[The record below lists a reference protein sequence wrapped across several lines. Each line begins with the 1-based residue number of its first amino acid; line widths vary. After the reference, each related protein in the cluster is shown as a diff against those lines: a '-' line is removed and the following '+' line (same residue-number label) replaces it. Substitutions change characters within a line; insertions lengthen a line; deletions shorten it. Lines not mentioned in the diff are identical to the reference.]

1 MRSFSR
7 TASIFSAIVLA
18 ITIALLAPQA
28 SFGQYNIGTV
38 AGGGPNN
45 LPALQSGI
53 GYAAGVAR
61 DAAGNTYIA
70 DSYSSQ
76 VFEVSTAGTLSVV
89 AGNGTLGYSG
99 DAGPATSAAL
109 ARPEAVALD
118 GSANLYIADT
128 ANSVIRVVNMGSQS
142 LTVAGV
148 TIAPGNIQTVAGN
161 GTAGFGGDGST
172 STGAELSSPYGVFVD
187 AQGNIFIADTEN
199 SVIREVVAGSGNIQT
214 VAGTPDTTGFT
225 GDGASA
231 TAATLD
237 LPQGVFVDTA
247 GNIYIADTFNSVI
260 RVVNSGTQPVTIAG
274 VAIPAGDIQTVA
286 GTYYS
291 AGLGTACQFTGDN
304 GPATSAFLCLP
315 GGLFADASGNIYVA
329 DTSNDGIREVVTAG
343 TISTVAGT
351 LGTAGYLGDGGPAT
365 SAELNYPSGVFVDST
380 GNIFIADTD
389 NYAIREVT
397 AGNISTTVGNA
408 TLAYSGNGVSADSA
422 ALSIPYGAFVDASG
436 NLFVADT
443 YNSAIR
449 EVVAA
454 TGSIQTL
461 AGNGQACALPST
473 GCGDGGLAT
482 AAQLN
487 YPEGIFV
494 DSQGNAFIADTGD
507 SVVREIVASTGIIQ
521 TVAGTPGSAGY
532 SGDAGAPTS
541 AQLRTPGAVLLD
553 AAGNIYI
560 ADTGNSVI
568 RVVNTG
574 ATAITIAGVAIQPAT
589 IATVAG
595 NGTACTDTSSGC
607 GDGGAAT
614 SAELNFPSG
623 ISLDAAGNIYIAD
636 TFSNAIR
643 QVKATTGVIQ
653 TVAGTLGQR
662 GYAGDNGPA
671 TSALLDS
678 PSGVFLDSFGNIFI
692 ADSDNAVIREIVAVN
707 SNSIQT
713 VAGNGTAGYQ
723 GDGGSSSSAELNQ
736 PLGVAAGVSGAIF
749 ITDSENSRIR
759 QLLSS
764 ITVAVVPSSATVP
777 LGDTQQFA
785 ATVTGTSNSSASWLI
800 NNVVGGNSIVG
811 TISSAGLYE
820 APASLPSS
828 AVTVTAVSN
837 ANGAT
842 SASAVVTL
850 AGSGTPAIS
859 VTSTPAGVTNIYTS
873 ATQQFNATVVGETNT
888 AVNWL
893 VNNVAGGNSTVG
905 TIDTTGLYTA
915 PSAVPSPALITIT
928 AVSQASASVSGTYPV
943 TIVTAPQ
950 ANPPSPQTI
959 SPGSSANYSLSL
971 NANTGNPRQP
981 ITLSCAQ
988 SSLPLGATCTF
999 SPATI
1004 TPSSAAVPF
1013 SLTVSVPAGAASL
1026 ATSRAMWFALQIF
1039 PALMPL
1045 AGIVLLGGKKSTR
1058 ANRLVLLVLAIL
1070 ILLTLTACGGGSS
1083 SSSTTAKGNPETG
1096 TYKIQ
1101 VQGTTA
1107 AQPNPVSITTVG
1119 LTVQ

>member
-1 MRSFSR
+1 MRPFCRCNLIFSLILVAIIAALFSPQLSFSQY
-7 TASIFSAIVLA
+7 
-18 ITIALLAPQA
+18 TI
-28 SFGQYNIGTV
+28 SSV

-45 LPALQSGI
+45 LPALQSGV
-53 GYAAGVAR
+53 GYTASVAR

-76 VFEVSTAGTLSVV
+76 IFEVSTAGNLTVI
-89 AGNGTLGYSG
+89 AGNGTIGYSG
-99 DAGPATSAAL
+99 DAGPAIGAAL
-109 ARPEAVALD
+109 DRPEAVALD
-118 GSANLYIADT
+118 GSGNLYIADA

-142 LTVAGV
+142 LTVVGV

-161 GTAGFGGDGST
+161 GTAGFGGDGGAAT
-172 STGAELSSPYGVFVD
+172 SAELNSPYGVFVD
-187 AQGNIFIADTEN
+187 TQGNIFIADTEN
-199 SVIREVVAGSGNIQT
+199 SVIREVVASSGNIQT
-214 VAGTPDTTGFT
+214 VAGTPNTTGFS
-225 GDGASA
+225 GDGAAA

-237 LPQGVFVDTA
+237 LPQSLFVDVA
-247 GNIYIADTFNSVI
+247 GNIYIADTYNSVV
-260 RVVNSGTQPVTIAG
+260 RVVNPGTQTVTIAG
-274 VAIPAGDIQTVA
+274 ITIPAGAIQTVA

-291 AGLGTACQFTGDN
+291 AGLGAACQFTGDN

-315 GGLFADASGNIYVA
+315 EGVFADVSGNIYIA
-329 DTSNDGIREVVTAG
+329 DTSNFGIREVVTAG

-351 LGTAGYLGDGGPAT
+351 LGTAGYSGDGGAAT
-365 SAELNYPSGVFVDST
+365 SAELNYPSSVFVDST
-380 GNIFIADTD
+380 GNVFIADTD

-397 AGNISTTVGNA
+397 AGNISTIVGNA
-408 TLAYSGNGVSADSA
+408 TQAYSGNGVSATSA
-422 ALSIPYGAFVDASG
+422 ALSIPYGDFVDASG
-436 NLFVADT
+436 NLFIADT
-443 YNSAIR
+443 YNSAVR

-454 TGSIQTL
+454 TGNIQTL
-461 AGNGQACALPST
+461 AGNGIACALPST

-482 AAQLN
+482 SAQLN
-487 YPEGIFV
+487 FPQGVFV
-494 DSQGNAFIADTGD
+494 DSQGNIFIADTES
-507 SVVREIVASTGIIQ
+507 SVVREIVASTGFIQ
-521 TVAGTPGSAGY
+521 TVAGTPGSAGF
-532 SGDAGAPTS
+532 SGDGAAPTS
-541 AQLRTPGAVLLD
+541 AQLRTPSAVLLD
-553 AAGNIYI
+553 GVGNIYI
-560 ADTGNSVI
+560 ADTGNSAI

-574 ATAITIAGVAIQPAT
+574 AAAITIAAVTIQPAT

-595 NGTACTDTSSGC
+595 NGTACIDTSSGC
-607 GDGGAAT
+607 GDRGAAT

-623 ISLDAAGNIYIAD
+623 ISLDASGNIYIAD

-643 QVKATTGVIQ
+643 EVNSTTGVIQ

-662 GYAGDNGPA
+662 GYTGDDGLA
-671 TSALLDS
+671 TSALLDT
-678 PSGVFLDSFGNIFI
+678 PSGVFLDSFGNIFV
-692 ADSDNAVIREIVAVN
+692 ADTDNAVIREVVAVN

-713 VAGNGTAGYQ
+713 VAGNGTAGYL
-723 GDGGSSSSAELNQ
+723 GDGGSSSSAELNR
-736 PLGVAAGVSGAIF
+736 PLGVAGGISGAVF
-749 ITDSENSRIR
+749 IADSENSRIR

-764 ITVAVVPSSATVP
+764 IAVAVVPSSATVP

-785 ATVTGTSNSSASWLI
+785 ATVTGTGNPSASWLV
-800 NNVVGGNSIVG
+800 NNVVGGNSTVG
-811 TISSAGLYE
+811 TISSAGLYQ

-842 SASAVVTL
+842 SASAAVTL
-850 AGSGTPAIS
+850 AESGTPAIS

-893 VNNVAGGNSTVG
+893 VDTVAGGNSTVG

-915 PSAVPSPALITIT
+915 PSAAPSPALITIT

-971 NANTGNPRQP
+971 NPNTGNPRQP
-981 ITLSCAQ
+981 ITLSCVQ
-988 SSLPLGATCTF
+988 STLPLGATCTF

-1013 SLTVSVPAGAASL
+1013 SLTISVPAGSASL
-1026 ATSRAMWFALQIF
+1026 ATSSRTWFALKIF
-1039 PALMPL
+1039 PTLMPL
-1045 AGIVLLGGKKSTR
+1045 AGFVLLGG
-1058 ANRLVLLVLAIL
+1058 NRRTGTKRRVWLVLTIL
-1070 ILLTLTACGGGSS
+1070 ILLILTACGGSS
-1083 SSSTTAKGNPETG
+1083 SNSPTAAKQNPETG
-1096 TYKIQ
+1096 SYKIQ
-1101 VQGTTA
+1101 VQGTTV
-1107 AQPNPVSITTVG
+1107 AQPNPVPITTVA

>member
-1 MRSFSR
+1 MRPKTPLTWFC
-7 TASIFSAIVLA
+7 LA
-18 ITIALLAPQA
+18 ILLTLFASQLSFAQYTI
-28 SFGQYNIGTV
+28 SSI

-53 GYAAGVAR
+53 GYAASVAR

-70 DSYSSQ
+70 DPYSSQ
-76 VFEVSTAGTLSVV
+76 IFEVSTTGTLTVV
-89 AGNGTLGYSG
+89 AGNGSIGYSG
-99 DAGPATSAAL
+99 DAGAATAAAL
-109 ARPEAVALD
+109 GRPESVALD
-118 GSANLYIADT
+118 ASGNLYIADT

-148 TIAPGNIQTVAGN
+148 TIAPGSIQTVAGN
-161 GTAGFGGDGST
+161 GTGGFSGDGGIAT
-172 STGAELSSPYGVFVD
+172 SAELNAPYGVFVD
-187 AQGNIFIADTEN
+187 SQGNIFIADTEN
-199 SVIREVVAGSGNIQT
+199 SVIREVVATTGIIQT

-231 TAATLD
+231 TAATMD
-237 LPQGVFVDTA
+237 LPQGVFVDAA

-260 RVVNSGTQPVTIAG
+260 RVVNPGTQPVTIAG
-274 VAIPAGDIQTVA
+274 ISIPAGAIQTVA

-291 AGLGTACQFTGDN
+291 AGLGAACQFTGDN

-315 GGLFADASGNIYVA
+315 DGVFADASGNIYIA
-329 DTSNDGIREVVTAG
+329 DTSNYGIREVVTAG
-343 TISTVAGT
+343 TISTIAGT
-351 LGTAGYLGDGGPAT
+351 LGTAGYSGDGGPAT
-365 SAELNYPSGVFVDST
+365 SAQLNYPAGTFVDIT
-380 GNIFIADTD
+380 GNIFIADTL
-389 NYAIREVT
+389 NYEIREVA
-397 AGNISTTVGNA
+397 AGNISALAGNA
-408 TLAYSGNGVSADSA
+408 TLAYSGNGVSAIDA

-454 TGSIQTL
+454 TGDIQTL

-473 GCGDGGLAT
+473 ACGDGGLAT

-487 YPEGIFV
+487 YPEGVFV
-494 DSQGNAFIADTGD
+494 DSQGNAFIADTED
-507 SVVREIVASTGIIQ
+507 SVVREIVSSTGIIQ
-521 TVAGTPGSAGY
+521 TVVGTPGSAGF
-532 SGDAGAPTS
+532 SGDGGTPTS
-541 AQLRTPGAVLLD
+541 AQLRSPGAVLLD

-560 ADTGNSVI
+560 ADTGNSAV

-574 ATAITIAGVAIQPAT
+574 AAAVTIAGITIPPAT

-607 GDGGAAT
+607 GDGGTAA
-614 SAELNFPSG
+614 SAQLNFPSG
-623 ISLDAAGNIYIAD
+623 ISLDASANIYIAD
-636 TFSNAIR
+636 SFSNAIR
-643 QVKATTGVIQ
+643 EVNAATGLIQ

-662 GYAGDNGPA
+662 GYSGDNGPA
-671 TSALLDS
+671 TSASLDT
-678 PSGVFLDSFGNIFI
+678 PSGLFVDSFSNIFI
-692 ADSDNAVIREIVAVN
+692 ADSDNSVIREVVAVN

-713 VAGNGTAGYQ
+713 VAGNGTAGYL
-723 GDGGSSSSAELNQ
+723 GDGGSSSSAELNS
-736 PLGVAAGVSGAIF
+736 PLGVAGSIAGSVF
-749 ITDSENSRIR
+749 IADSENSRIR

-764 ITVAVVPSSATVP
+764 ITVTIVPSSATVP

-785 ATVTGTSNSSASWLI
+785 ATVTGSSNPSVSWLV
-800 NNVVGGNSIVG
+800 NNGVGGNATVG
-811 TISSAGLYE
+811 TISAAGLYQ
-820 APASLPSS
+820 APVSLPSS

-842 SASAVVTL
+842 SASLVITL

-859 VTSTPAGVTNIYTS
+859 VTSTPDGVTNIYTS
-873 ATQQFNATVVGETNT
+873 ATQQFSATVVGETNT

-893 VNNVAGGNSTVG
+893 VNNVAGGNSTAG

-915 PSAVPSPALITIT
+915 PSTVPSPALVTIT
-928 AVSQASASVSGTYPV
+928 AVSQASSSVTGSYPV

-971 NANTGNPRQP
+971 NPNTGNPGQP
-981 ITLSCAQ
+981 ITLSCLQ
-988 SSLPLGATCTF
+988 STLPLNAKCTF

-1004 TPSSAAVPF
+1004 TPSGKAVPF
-1013 SLTVSVPAGAASL
+1013 SLTVSVPAGASASL
-1026 ATSRAMWFALQIF
+1026 AASNRTWFAFQIF
-1039 PALMPL
+1039 PLFMPL
-1045 AGIVLLGGKKSTR
+1045 AGIVLLGGKKSG
-1058 ANRLVLLVLAIL
+1058 RLNPWVWLVLAMIA
-1070 ILLTLTACGGGSS
+1070 LLALTACGGGS
-1083 SSSTTAKGNPETG
+1083 TAHPTPAKQNPEIG
-1096 TYKIQ
+1096 SYNIQ
-1101 VQGTTA
+1101 IQGTTA

>member
-1 MRSFSR
+1 MRPK
-7 TASIFSAIVLA
+7 TPLTCLCIAI
-18 ITIALLAPQA
+18 LLALFA
-28 SFGQYNIGTV
+28 SQLSFAQYTISTV

-53 GYAAGVAR
+53 GYAASSAR
-61 DAAGNTYIA
+61 DAAGNTFIA

-76 VFEVSTAGTLSVV
+76 ILEISTAGTLTVV
-89 AGNGTLGYSG
+89 AGNGTIGYSG
-99 DAGPATSAAL
+99 DAGPATQAAL
-109 ARPEAVALD
+109 AHPESVALD
-118 GSANLYIADT
+118 GSGNLYIADT
-128 ANSVIRVVNMGSQS
+128 ANSVIRVVNMGTQL

-148 TIAPGNIQTVAGN
+148 TIGPGNIQTVAGN
-161 GTAGFGGDGST
+161 GTAGFGGDGNAAT
-172 STGAELSSPYGVFVD
+172 AVELNSPYGLFVD
-187 AQGNIFIADTEN
+187 GQGNIFIADTDN
-199 SVIREVVAGSGNIQT
+199 SVIREVMASTGIIQT

-237 LPQGVFVDTA
+237 LPQGVFVDAA

-260 RVVNSGTQPVTIAG
+260 RVVNPGSQPVTIAG
-274 VAIPAGDIQTVA
+274 IAIPAGDIQTVA

-315 GGLFADASGNIYVA
+315 GGVFADTSGNIYIA
-329 DTSNDGIREVVTAG
+329 DTSNYGIREVVTAG
-343 TISTVAGT
+343 TISTIAGT
-351 LGTAGYLGDGGPAT
+351 LGTSGYIGDGGPAT
-365 SAELNYPSGVFVDST
+365 SAQLNYPSGVFVDSA
-380 GNIFIADTD
+380 GNIFIADTL
-389 NYAIREVT
+389 NYVIREVT
-397 AGNISTTVGNA
+397 AGNISTIAGNS
-408 TLAYSGNGVSADSA
+408 TLAYSGNGVTAIDA

-436 NLFVADT
+436 NLFIADT

-449 EVVAA
+449 EVLAA
-454 TGSIQTL
+454 TGNIQTL
-461 AGNGQACALPST
+461 AGNGMVCALPST

-487 YPEGIFV
+487 YPEGVFA
-494 DSQGNAFIADTGD
+494 DSQGNIFIADTEN
-507 SVVREIVASTGIIQ
+507 SVVREIVASTEIIQ
-521 TVAGTPGSAGY
+521 TVAGTPGSAGF
-532 SGDAGAPTS
+532 SGDGAAATS
-541 AQLRTPGAVLLD
+541 AQLRTPAAVLLD
-553 AAGNIYI
+553 SAGNIYI
-560 ADTGNSVI
+560 ADTDNSAI

-574 ATAITIAGVAIQPAT
+574 AAAITIAGVTIQPQT

-595 NGTACTDTSSGC
+595 NGTACTDTSAGC

-623 ISLDAAGNIYIAD
+623 LSLDASGNIYIAD
-636 TFSNAIR
+636 SFSNAIR
-643 QVKATTGVIQ
+643 EVSVTTGVIQ

-662 GYAGDNGPA
+662 GYSGDNGPA
-671 TSALLDS
+671 TSALLDT
-678 PSGVFLDSFGNIFI
+678 PGALFVDSFSNIFI
-692 ADSDNAVIREIVAVN
+692 ADTDNSVIREVVAVN
-707 SNSIQT
+707 SNTIQT
-713 VAGNGTAGYQ
+713 IAGNGTTGYS
-723 GDGGSSSSAELNQ
+723 GDGGSSSSAELNS
-736 PLGVAAGVSGAIF
+736 PLGLAAGTAASLF
-749 ITDSENSRIR
+749 IADSENSRIR

-764 ITVAVVPSSATVP
+764 IIVTIVPSSATVP

-785 ATVTGTSNSSASWLI
+785 ATVTGTSNPSVSWLV
-800 NNVVGGNSIVG
+800 NNVVGGNATVG
-811 TISSAGLYE
+811 TISSAGLYQ
-820 APASLPSS
+820 APTSLPSS

-837 ANGAT
+837 SNGST
-842 SASAVVTL
+842 SASAAVTL

-859 VTSTPAGVTNIYTS
+859 VTSTPPGVTNIYTS

-893 VNNVAGGNSTVG
+893 VNNIAGGNSTVG

-915 PSAVPSPALITIT
+915 PSAIPSPALITIT

-950 ANPPSPQTI
+950 AKTPSPQTI

-971 NANTGNPRQP
+971 NPNTGNPRQP
-981 ITLSCAQ
+981 ITLSCLQ

-1004 TPSSAAVPF
+1004 TPSSKAVPF

-1026 ATSRAMWFALQIF
+1026 ATPDRTWFALQIF
-1039 PALMPL
+1039 PAFMPL
-1045 AGIVLLGGKKSTR
+1045 AGIVLLGGKKR
-1058 ANRLVLLVLAIL
+1058 RLASRTMWLVLACL
-1070 ILLTLTACGGGSS
+1070 ILMALTACGG
-1083 SSSTTAKGNPETG
+1083 STSNTTTTNGNPETG